1 MKIAACLKKSL
12 LSDAERQEVMDA
24 YQREVKAR
32 GGGDSR
38 EAEQAAVKS
47 LLSEAEI
54 QLRHVEAT
62 IARQQAKA
70 TPTKEKP
77 STEADRYALGLDI
90 DVKASPAPVDE
101 ARLASV
107 EKWFEPSR
115 VPPVIPNSE
124 PRAAKPSEQKT
135 IVSMMYALRDL
146 GVPTSI
152 LSAITGTYVMDVG
165 PMGSMRVSNR
175 SIGFRA
181 SFLRAVGK
189 GWDQLR
195 IGVAAHEVHH
205 ALDSNDDGTFQSTI
219 SPLFDLDGRSA
230 AQGVANIK
238 GGPLVNEAARA
249 VMKTQDDRLRML
261 LLYPLNI
268 AYHAKNDPMKVDL
281 AKAELFAQ
289 LGRLYFTNPELM
301 KAELP
306 TSYDFFKGL
315 NDEQAGSGS
324 LSEAREILSRHL
336 QGTAAAGSVRDN
348 DAGRN
353 DRGNGAGT
361 GVGQARSG
369 MGAGARN
376 VAAGA
381 VNIEPSEGLDRPVA
395 QKAEPLTEAPPG
407 TPRFGDPVK
416 DAISVVGVHY
426 GPVAGLDTL
435 RGDKYGT
442 GAAGAE
448 KSRVKW
454 ASDDRVKKRVY
465 FYAQSG
471 KALPKS
477 EGLVSGAHAYRVQ
490 LNNIY
495 DLATDKLNLRER
507 YSTYGTDQFHNETW
521 LESQILN
528 AGYDGYLDRSFSP
541 SPAVVVLNKDVPVE
555 YLGNKVAEKELAID
569 SPSIDAA
576 ASVEAAL
583 KIAKSRVWA
592 RGRDLKQAMQDAITK
607 AAEAA
612 GVNLESHDE
621 RTFRYLVRAA
631 VLNAK
636 FALKQN
642 PNAVGWYDEK
652 TRQAIAVMALVHP
665 EIATDE
671 NAKFAF
677 VWALAVTSNGQRVD
691 SNFTL
696 AERAYSVYKET
707 GRMPT
712 NLTAGNAQKAINK
725 SLGLFNTLRMAWG
738 IDNLRNFMQ
747 TEFTVGEIAA
757 ISQKL
762 KPGGEHVDVSVKGSA
777 ILGPKIGNGFFSN
790 LYGDFRA
797 LTMDRWLIRTWGRW
811 TGTLIKDVPE
821 LTAEARDRMKEAI
834 ADLNKESL
842 KAAGELLG
850 VDMTAS
856 PDDISKAVQKHSMF
870 PEKRRAMNQLD
881 GGELRK
887 AGNSLAKYLDGQKEA
902 PSGPVERKFIRRV
915 FTEALAELRQDP
927 AYSELTMADLQ
938 AVLWYAEKRLYET
951 AKDDALDG
959 ELTEG
964 YTDSEAPDYANAA
977 SAVAREKGVSERR
990 IKLALN
996 RESNSGRAG
1005 NARPASAGV
1014 GPQGTPGQQGKA
1026 GGFARRDR
1034 GFFLAAQAVDKAR
1047 SNRVGDDG
1055 QPRTYERE
1063 RGEAGRRLRVL
1074 RQLGVTYIEVWR
1086 PASETKRAFGKH
1098 GLETPNFVE
1107 LEATNDN
1114 AQRFA
1119 DLITA
1124 SKAGNPYGAAVYVY
1138 PAADYQKMRL
1148 FISRDGLSG
1157 VAVKEDGDV
1166 VSLFSTAGGGRAAL
1180 ELALSNG
1187 GRKLDAFETVLP
1199 YIYGAH
1205 GFVAT
1210 SRVKWDDSQAPAGWD
1225 KKVFAEYN
1233 NGEPDVVFMVF
1244 DPRYRGDHRKGSG
1257 ILYEGPDA
1265 YGNAVAEQGRG
1276 IKRVDR
1282 GRQSRPKYS
1291 ISDGGTA
1298 SDVASIRSR
1307 VDRLTAGWARKPDV
1321 IVLEKPSE
1329 APFPAPA
1336 NARGAFHEGSVYL
1349 FASNLAGDADTQF
1362 TLLHEAAGHL
1372 GLRGVLGEAFDAT
1385 LQRIYDT
1392 NESVRTLAGE
1402 QMAKYGYDQATAT
1415 EEALAD
1421 LAGSGK
1427 ASSLT
1432 GWKMF
1437 VASLRNLLRKAGLSV
1452 EMSDNDVLAL
1462 LAGARRYAE
1471 GNVGAK
1477 GEGFSQKGPLWYSE
1491 LASKLAAIP
1500 MKVSPAAQWQ
1510 NTIRALKGVKPDEI
1524 EWSGVNDWL
1533 ATQSGKVTKEQVLEY
1548 LRQNGV
1554 QVKEVMYGANDKE
1567 QAYLEASAAVDRAYD
1582 AIVDRAKEIGLDDAQ
1597 LGMTQDLAMD
1607 NAFAPRLV
1615 PEGMMEVVLKYRAA
1629 VAEWHKATPDRDIET
1644 RYGSYT
1650 LPGGKNYRELL
1661 LTLPPKRPL
1670 SAANRNGLA
1679 DDLYGVPW
1687 SSLSEF
1693 EKGEVDKA
1701 IQSGKYSL
1709 YDTGM
1714 RGFRSAHWDEANILA
1729 HIRFNER
1736 TDADGKR
1743 VLFVEEIQSDW
1754 AQKGKKEGF
1763 DQAAEPMPERPTELP
1778 AGWIVKEYAGRPG
1791 KQQRDAIL
1799 AEHQR
1804 VVQDLKARDLAGS
1817 AEKAERAFGE
1827 NWTEMRSQWALVRS
1841 YLDQTGGAVDRP
1853 LSGDPEA
1860 AFNAYVSAIRAQVP
1874 DAFDGITLKSRKR
1887 WGVYSDSGHLQAAD
1901 RSKDGA
1907 INEALEVVHRSN
1919 VLAWESRKQS
1929 SIPSAPFV
1937 GKTDSWV
1944 ALAIKRMIRYAAEN
1958 GFDRVA
1964 FINGEQSAERYDL
1977 SKHVDSISYRKNNDG
1992 TVAVRARDFDGHTS
2006 LWANDAATEND
2017 IEEALGK
2024 EIAKKI
2030 LEGGEKGTLRD
2041 LDLKVGG
2048 EGMKAFYDS
2057 IVPKVAKEALKKLG
2071 GSMTEVSIERSGLIG
2086 NYDPL
2091 LGDANYWQKQIGF
2104 DITDEMREMALGGMP
2119 LFSRG
2124 TPAWVES
2131 MSPEYQAAAK
2141 KVSILK
2147 EQETFKQ
2154 KMTRLFSN
2162 SSLKLAQGLVD
2173 QFAPVKE
2180 LSERAY
2186 VLLRMTKSS
2195 DAGVEALLHYGKP
2208 KMTDAGGLDIDY
2220 EQGGLVK
2227 ILQQLGG
2234 EQQRFFAWIAG
2245 NRAEQL
2251 KREGKENLLTADD
2264 ISALK
2269 DSNQGN
2275 MPDGSSRAMLYARV
2289 HREFQ
2294 AYSKS
2299 VLDVAEK
2306 AGIINGPDRAIWE
2319 RDFYVPFYRI
2329 TEDEGYSG
2337 PKNVSGVVNQYAF
2350 KKLRGGTQNIGDL
2363 LENSLRNWGHLLAAS
2378 LKNRAAAETLRA
2390 AENAMFAYPI
2400 SQHEAG
2406 KGDPFIL
2413 VEGRKQYYRVEDP
2426 FLLDAISALDASPF
2440 SGTIPK
2446 VMGKFKHALT
2456 LGVTISPTFRVRN
2469 LIRDSLQAISTNE
2482 MTYNVGK
2489 NIVSGWKG
2497 SKLGSEEYG
2506 RMLVSGG
2513 LMHFGTALE
2522 GDYAEHVNRLIN
2534 AGVEAS
2540 TVVDSHEKVKAM
2552 LSKAWDWWSD
2562 TGSKFENVTR
2572 IALYQQ
2578 TYDRLIADGA
2588 SQDEARL
2595 MAAYAAR
2602 DSMDFS
2608 MQGAWPAVRLLTQVV
2623 PFLNARAQG
2632 MYKLGRE
2639 GVAPTARVIYNTVTG
2654 HPVQASDIAKTKR
2667 FSAVVGAVALAS
2679 IALFLK
2685 YRDDDDWKQREEY
2698 DRDTFWWFKVG
2709 DVAYRIPKPFEVGAL
2724 GSVAERGLEMMM
2736 DGMDAPSRER
2746 FAKRMW
2752 EIVMSNLSMDP
2763 TPQMFKP
2770 MLEVYA
2776 NTNSFTK
2783 RPIETM
2789 GMGRLSTSERIG
2801 PNTSAVAQLAGQ
2813 AGILSPVQI
2822 DHLVQGYLGWL
2833 GAHSVMAVDAAL
2845 RPAMGLPEKPA
2856 RRLDE
2861 IFTVGDFAKELPA
2874 QQSRFLT
2881 EFYNQAEKTGQRYAD
2896 LRHYQGLGRIDKVA
2910 ELREEYGADI
2920 AAHQLFATAQKR
2932 MEAISHQIKR
2942 VQASN
2947 DTAESKRE
2955 QITRLTEMRNN
2966 IARQAV
2972 ETRQAATR

>member
-1 MKIAACLKKSL
+1 
-12 LSDAERQEVMDA
+12 
-24 YQREVKAR
+24 
-32 GGGDSR
+32 
-38 EAEQAAVKS
+38 
-47 LLSEAEI
+47 
-54 QLRHVEAT
+54 
-62 IARQQAKA
+62 
-70 TPTKEKP
+70 
-77 STEADRYALGLDI
+77 
-90 DVKASPAPVDE
+90 
-101 ARLASV
+101 
-107 EKWFEPSR
+107 
-115 VPPVIPNSE
+115 
-124 PRAAKPSEQKT
+124 
-135 IVSMMYALRDL
+135 
-146 GVPTSI
+146 
-152 LSAITGTYVMDVG
+152 
-165 PMGSMRVSNR
+165 
-175 SIGFRA
+175 
-181 SFLRAVGK
+181 
-189 GWDQLR
+189 
-195 IGVAAHEVHH
+195 
-205 ALDSNDDGTFQSTI
+205 
-219 SPLFDLDGRSA
+219 
-230 AQGVANIK
+230 
-238 GGPLVNEAARA
+238 
-249 VMKTQDDRLRML
+249 
-261 LLYPLNI
+261 
-268 AYHAKNDPMKVDL
+268 
-281 AKAELFAQ
+281 
-289 LGRLYFTNPELM
+289 
-301 KAELP
+301 
-306 TSYDFFKGL
+306 
-315 NDEQAGSGS
+315 
-324 LSEAREILSRHL
+324 
-336 QGTAAAGSVRDN
+336 
-348 DAGRN
+348 
-353 DRGNGAGT
+353 
-361 GVGQARSG
+361 
-369 MGAGARN
+369 
-376 VAAGA
+376 
-381 VNIEPSEGLDRPVA
+381 
-395 QKAEPLTEAPPG
+395 
-407 TPRFGDPVK
+407 
-416 DAISVVGVHY
+416 
-426 GPVAGLDTL
+426 
-435 RGDKYGT
+435 
-442 GAAGAE
+442 
-448 KSRVKW
+448 
-454 ASDDRVKKRVY
+454 
-465 FYAQSG
+465 
-471 KALPKS
+471 
-477 EGLVSGAHAYRVQ
+477 
-490 LNNIY
+490 
-495 DLATDKLNLRER
+495 
-507 YSTYGTDQFHNETW
+507 
-521 LESQILN
+521 
-528 AGYDGYLDRSFSP
+528 
-541 SPAVVVLNKDVPVE
+541 
-555 YLGNKVAEKELAID
+555 
-569 SPSIDAA
+569 
-576 ASVEAAL
+576 
-583 KIAKSRVWA
+583 
-592 RGRDLKQAMQDAITK
+592 
-607 AAEAA
+607 
-612 GVNLESHDE
+612 
-621 RTFRYLVRAA
+621 
-631 VLNAK
+631 
-636 FALKQN
+636 
-642 PNAVGWYDEK
+642 
-652 TRQAIAVMALVHP
+652 
-665 EIATDE
+665 
-671 NAKFAF
+671 
-677 VWALAVTSNGQRVD
+677 
-691 SNFTL
+691 
-696 AERAYSVYKET
+696 
-707 GRMPT
+707 
-712 NLTAGNAQKAINK
+712 
-725 SLGLFNTLRMAWG
+725 
-738 IDNLRNFMQ
+738 
-747 TEFTVGEIAA
+747 
-757 ISQKL
+757 
-762 KPGGEHVDVSVKGSA
+762 
-777 ILGPKIGNGFFSN
+777 
-790 LYGDFRA
+790 
-797 LTMDRWLIRTWGRW
+797 
-811 TGTLIKDVPE
+811 
-821 LTAEARDRMKEAI
+821 
-834 ADLNKESL
+834 
-842 KAAGELLG
+842 
-850 VDMTAS
+850 
-856 PDDISKAVQKHSMF
+856 
-870 PEKRRAMNQLD
+870 
-881 GGELRK
+881 
-887 AGNSLAKYLDGQKEA
+887 
-902 PSGPVERKFIRRV
+902 
-915 FTEALAELRQDP
+915 
-927 AYSELTMADLQ
+927 
-938 AVLWYAEKRLYET
+938 
-951 AKDDALDG
+951 
-959 ELTEG
+959 
-964 YTDSEAPDYANAA
+964 
-977 SAVAREKGVSERR
+977 
-990 IKLALN
+990 
-996 RESNSGRAG
+996 
-1005 NARPASAGV
+1005 
-1014 GPQGTPGQQGKA
+1014 
-1026 GGFARRDR
+1026 
-1034 GFFLAAQAVDKAR
+1034 
-1047 SNRVGDDG
+1047 
-1055 QPRTYERE
+1055 
-1063 RGEAGRRLRVL
+1063 
-1074 RQLGVTYIEVWR
+1074 VWR
-1086 PASETKRAFGKH
+1086 PATETKRFFGKH
-1098 GLETPNFVE
+1098 GLEAPGFVE
-1107 LEATNDN
+1107 LEATESN

-1148 FISRDGLSG
+1148 FITRDGLSG

-1166 VSLFSTAGGGRAAL
+1166 VSLFSTAGGGRGAL

-1199 YIYGAH
+1199 YIYSAH

-1210 SRVKWDDSQAPAGWD
+1210 SRVKWAESQAPAGWD

-1257 ILYEGPDA
+1257 ILYDSPDPDA
-1265 YGNAVAEQGRG
+1265 NYNNAVAEQGRG
-1276 IKRVDR
+1276 VKRVNQ

-1291 ISDGGTA
+1291 IADGEGA

-1307 VDRLTAGWARKPDV
+1307 VDRLTAGWVRKPDV
-1321 IVLEKPSE
+1321 TVLEKPSD
-1329 APFPAPA
+1329 APFQAPA
-1336 NARGAFHEGSVYL
+1336 NARGAFHDGTVYL
-1349 FASNLAGDADTQF
+1349 FASNLSGDADTQF

-1372 GLRGVLGEAFDAT
+1372 GLRGILGDAFDAT

-1437 VASLRNLLRKAGLSV
+1437 VASLRNLLRKAGISV

-1510 NTIRALKGVKPDEI
+1510 NTIRALKGVKSDEI

-1533 ATQSGKVTKEQVLEY
+1533 ATQNGKVTKEQVLDY

-1554 QVKEVMYGANDKE
+1554 QIKEVMYGANDKE
-1567 QAYLEASAAVDRAYD
+1567 QAYLEASAAVDQAWD
-1582 AIVDRAKEIGLDDAQ
+1582 AMFERGKELGLSDQQIGMA
-1597 LGMTQDLAMD
+1597 QDLAQD
-1607 NAFAPRLV
+1607 NSFRSELV
-1615 PEGMMEVVLKYRAA
+1615 PEGMMEVVVKYRAA
-1629 VAEWHKATPDRDIET
+1629 HAKWEQATPDRDIET

-1661 LTLPPKRPL
+1661 LTLPPPTRNTGKEFLVTGAFTSSFGTREEAEEYIAGMKRL
-1670 SAANRNGLA
+1670 GEEQKAIRDGLA
-1679 DDLYGVPW
+1679 RFPVNIIERVRDDAAKVGV
-1687 SSLSEF
+1687 F
-1693 EKGEVDKA
+1693 K
-1701 IQSGKYSL
+1701 
-1709 YDTGM
+1709 
-1714 RGFRSAHWDEANILA
+1714 SAHWDEPNILA

-1736 TDADGKR
+1736 TDAEGKK
-1743 VLFVEEIQSDW
+1743 VLFIEEIQSDW

-1763 DQAAEPMPERPTELP
+1763 DQADEPMPEMPTELP

-1817 AEKAERAFGE
+1817 WEKASRAFGE
-1827 NWTEMRSQWALVRS
+1827 NWAEMRSQWALVRS

-1853 LSGDPEA
+1853 LLGDPEE

-1874 DAFDGITLKSRKR
+1874 DAFDGLSLKTRKQ
-1887 WGVYSDSGHLQAAD
+1887 WGVYSASGNLQAND

-1907 INEALEVVHRSN
+1907 IDRALVTVHRSN
-1919 VLAWESRKQS
+1919 VAAWEARKRS

-2006 LWANDAATEND
+2006 LWANDAATEID

-2057 IVPKVAKEALKKLG
+2057 IVPKVAKEVLKKLG
-2071 GSMTEVSIERSGLIG
+2071 GSLTTVDLPGRRREHREELAYIDEHGSIPDD
-2086 NYDPL
+2086 Y
-2091 LGDANYWQKQIGF
+2091 YQHKQPGF
-2104 DITDEMREMALGGMP
+2104 DITDEMREKVAGGMP

-2251 KREGKENLLTADD
+2251 KRDGKENLLTADD

-2378 LKNRAAAETLRA
+2378 LKNRAAAETLHA

-2400 SQHEAG
+2400 SQHEAA

-2534 AGVEAS
+2534 AGVESS
-2540 TVVDSHEKVKAM
+2540 TIIDSHEKTKAM

-2578 TYDRLIADGA
+2578 TYDRLIAEGA

-2639 GVAPTARVIYNTVTG
+2639 GVAPTARVIYNTITG

-2679 IALFLK
+2679 IALLLK

-2752 EIVMSNLSMDP
+2752 DIVMQNLSMDP
-2763 TPQMFKP
+2763 TPQLFKP

-2776 NTNSFTK
+2776 NTNSFTN
-2783 RPIETM
+2783 RPIETL

-2861 IFTVGDFAKELPA
+2861 IFVVGDFAKSLPA

-2896 LRHYQGLGRIDKVA
+2896 LKHYQGLGRIDKVA